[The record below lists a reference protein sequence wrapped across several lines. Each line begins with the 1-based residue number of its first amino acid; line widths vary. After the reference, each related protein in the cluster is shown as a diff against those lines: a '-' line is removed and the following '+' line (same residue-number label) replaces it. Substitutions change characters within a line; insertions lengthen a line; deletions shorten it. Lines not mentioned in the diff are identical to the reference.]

1 MQLRL
6 KSPTHKQR
14 LTNYL
19 ENSLLDLGLGWTLTK
34 FIPYL
39 FFIGLGIL
47 LLRITL
53 RQRLTIWLRFP
64 LAILLLLAPFWSYFF
79 FYPIYQPDIYNSA
92 YKPKILPA
100 EKPAKTT
107 LAVVVLP
114 GCPYCLQTAAQM
126 NRLAEQNK
134 QLQIV
139 YYFVSEDPSAAQLFR
154 RKLNKRIQITY
165 SQDATLWMLAAE
177 GVFPS
182 YLLFDNKQLKRA
194 WHNTTFGV
202 RALDELKNYKN

>member
-1 MQLRL
+1 MQLRI

-19 ENSLLDLGLGWTLTK
+19 ENSLLDFGFGWTLSK
-34 FIPYL
+34 LLPYL
-39 FFIGLGIL
+39 LFIALGVV
-47 LLRITL
+47 LLRFSLKL
-53 RQRLTIWLRFP
+53 RLIFWLRFP
-64 LAILLLLAPFWSYFF
+64 VAIILLLLPFCSYFF
-79 FYPIYQPDIYNSA
+79 FYPIYQPDIFNTA
-92 YKPKILPA
+92 YKPKILPQ

-114 GCPYCLQTAAQM
+114 GCPYCLQTAEQM

-134 QLQIV
+134 KLQIV
-139 YYFVSEDPSAAQLFR
+139 YYFVSEDPSALKLFR
-154 RKLNKRIQITY
+154 SKLHKRIRLKY
-165 SQDATLWMLAAE
+165 SHDATLWMLAAE

-182 YLLFDNKQLKRA
+182 YLLFDHQQLKRA

-202 RALDELKNYKN
+202 RALDELSSYQN

>member
-1 MQLRL
+1 
-6 KSPTHKQR
+6 
-14 LTNYL
+14 
-19 ENSLLDLGLGWTLTK
+19 
-34 FIPYL
+34 
-39 FFIGLGIL
+39 
-47 LLRITL
+47 
-53 RQRLTIWLRFP
+53 
-64 LAILLLLAPFWSYFF
+64 
-79 FYPIYQPDIYNSA
+79 
-92 YKPKILPA
+92 
-100 EKPAKTT
+100 
-107 LAVVVLP
+107 
-114 GCPYCLQTAAQM
+114 M

-139 YYFVSEDPSAAQLFR
+139 YYFVSEDSSAAQTFR
-154 RKLNKRIQITY
+154 RKLNKRIQITF